1 MKYLTA
7 FLSGVVS
14 VVLLSFFATPL
25 LSEIYAD
32 YFNVQ
37 PGPDGESELADFLIF
52 WQWPAFFALGFFLG
66 YIIHTKCLT
75 HMSLPPVNR

>member
-7 FLSGVVS
+7 FLSGVAS
-14 VVLLSFFATPL
+14 VFLLSFLASPF
-25 LSEIYAD
+25 LSEIYAN
-32 YFNVQ
+32 YFNIQ

-66 YIIHTKCLT
+66 YTIHTKCLT
-75 HMSLPPVNR
+75 KSSSGR